1 MGESSSK
8 KLLRVLLMLICCAG
22 AGYFFWTTMQIIEN
36 NEYSLDEAARPQ
48 PPDPVAEAEK
58 GEIGAAEEGLQNL
71 SRSSSQAM
79 RVALL
84 AEVQNKYPIDL
95 PESLVVTNTGP
106 VTADAPVVEPDPPD
120 VTIEAIMITD
130 SDKVAL
136 VRVDGEEGV
145 LLRSGSRFSENKA
158 RITNI
163 DAKGLDFIWMRKK
176 IRVSL

>member
-8 KLLRVLLMLICCAG
+8 KLLRVLVMLVCCVG
-22 AGYFFWTTMQIIEN
+22 AGYFFWTTTQIIDE
-36 NEYSLDEAARPQ
+36 NEYSLEEAARPQ
-48 PPDPVAEAEK
+48 PPDPASEAEK
-58 GEIGAAEEGLQNL
+58 TEIGEAEEGLENI
-71 SRSSSQAM
+71 SKSSSQAM
-79 RVALL
+79 RVALY
-84 AEVQNKYPIDL
+84 AEVQNKYPVDV
-95 PESLVVTNTGP
+95 PTSLVATNVGP
-106 VTADAPVVEPDPPD
+106 VTLEAPVEPDPPM

-136 VRVDGEEGV
+136 VSVDGEEGV